1 MVSFMNV
8 IWQVPFA
15 NWLKVII
22 DGATMG
28 CPVWA

>member
-1 MVSFMNV
+1 MNV